1 MSNVK
6 VIKVDNV
13 KIGGAKKTKKNMP
26 TNIDYLKNI
35 VRGSKEKVETKQ
47 AVNLSD
53 ADMIAGLL
61 NKKLSKKN
69 IEVRKAP

>member
-6 VIKVDNV
+6 VIKVDNMKV
-13 KIGGAKKTKKNMP
+13 STGKRTKKNVP

-35 VRGSKEKVETKQ
+35 VRDKKENKNTL
-47 AVNLSD
+47 NLSD

-61 NKKLSKKN
+61 SKKQS
-69 IEVRKAP
+69 KKMLK